1 MTGFFKIQIMSDYNV
16 ITHEFTRTH
25 DLIVNVDSIATIE
38 AYVNTDMDPEM
49 EKDRYIGLRIT
60 GTNNVYVIDGHMY
73 SPDWILEACKNAQYQ
88 NLKDALGFKYSRDGH
103 SNYNDVYDLLRTIAN
118 D

>member
-1 MTGFFKIQIMSDYNV
+1 MTGFFKIQVLSDYN
-16 ITHEFTRTH
+16 IATHEFERTH

-38 AYVNTDMDPEM
+38 SYVNTDMDPDF

-60 GTNNVYVIDGHMY
+60 GTNNVYIIDSRVY
-73 SPDWILEACKNAQYQ
+73 NTNWILNACKGAQYQ

-103 SNYNDVYDLLRTIAN
+103 INYDDVYDLLRTIAN